1 MLIEFV
7 IPMAGGLQTSL
18 SDSQY
23 NNPKLHVLRAIVSYN
38 DMFSKDPTL
47 VSRCLFFLF
56 LLLVK
61 YTFNWNTKDKILMSA
76 TWPHKSSVHVCFSLT
91 HVMTAKKCNEIK
103 LEGFHKQDKVLTK
116 GAPLA
121 TPALKKLHDL
131 LRWQRR
137 WLLSLY
143 FKAMRKEGWTGR
155 RIGTTLFK

>member
-23 NNPKLHVLRAIVSYN
+23 NNPKPHVLRAIVSYN
-38 DMFSKDPTL
+38 DMFSKNPTL

-76 TWPHKSSVHVCFSLT
+76 TWPHKSSAHVCFSLT
-91 HVMTAKKCNEIK
+91 HVMTAKKCYEIK
-103 LEGFHKQDKVLTK
+103 LEGFQKQDELLTK

-121 TPALKKLHDL
+121 TPALKKLHDS
-131 LRWQRR
+131 LRWQRQR
-137 WLLSLY
+137 LLSLY
-143 FKAMRKEGWTGR
+143 FKAMRKEGWTVR
-155 RIGTTLFK
+155 RIGTTVFK